1 MNSVDIN
8 IYLVISCIIALV
20 ALFLVKVFKLEG
32 EVPSNNL
39 KQLRSP
45 FSLSRL
51 EIIVALA
58 VGAITWVGLR
68 YILYKTLPWNC
79 MTSPE
84 FPCNVTYGQS
94 WHLYGSNIFSSY
106 SIPMAAISSVS
117 SIFFIRCIR
126 GDVQHFS
133 RLGNFA
139 LAWPMICFPFI
150 NLLDIFSQ
158 GIIPIGLGLG
168 LAASIMSISRKRNWG
183 NLISI
188 PLCIVWVFYSTIYFY
203 HWFEAFGD

>member
-1 MNSVDIN
+1 MNSTDII
-8 IYLVISCIIALV
+8 IYLVISFTIALV
-20 ALFLVKVFKLEG
+20 ALFLVKMFKLEG
-32 EVPSNNL
+32 DVPSNTIM
-39 KQLRSP
+39 QLRSP

-58 VGAITWVGLR
+58 VGVITWLGLR

-79 MTSPE
+79 MTAPE
-84 FPCNVTYGQS
+84 FPCNVTYDQS
-94 WHLYGSNIFSSY
+94 WDLYGLNIFSSY
-106 SIPMAAISSVS
+106 SIPMAAISSIS

-139 LAWPMICFPFI
+139 LAWPMICFPLI
-150 NLLDIFSQ
+150 NLLDVFSQ
-158 GIIPIGLGLG
+158 CIIPIGLGLG

-188 PLCIVWVFYSTIYFY
+188 PLCIVWVIYSNIYFY
-203 HWFEAFGD
+203 LWFEAFGD